1 MGLEDMASYRN
12 HLLKMGPSIFH
23 YLLDP
28 HVGPISTRQGLKGLS
43 ACRVGNFKV
52 TNGWGAPLCLG
63 CFCKASP
70 EA

>member
-1 MGLEDMASYRN
+1 MASYRN

-28 HVGPISTRQGLKGLS
+28 HVGPISVLQGLKGLS
-43 ACRVGNFKV
+43 ACQVDNFKV
-52 TNGWGAPLCLG
+52 MNGRGALLCLG
-63 CFCKASP
+63 RFCKAST